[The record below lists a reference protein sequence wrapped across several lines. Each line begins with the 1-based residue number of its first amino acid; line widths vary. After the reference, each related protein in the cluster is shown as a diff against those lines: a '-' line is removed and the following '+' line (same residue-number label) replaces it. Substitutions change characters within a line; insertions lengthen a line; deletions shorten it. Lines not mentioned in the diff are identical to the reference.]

1 LFVCYTRLRR
11 RPLAAS
17 RGFIS
22 DEWDDTDLSWSM
34 KRGLETIFRNVMSG
48 IGQSESR
55 ILAKTSIR
63 SKYGTRQRDQ
73 VRKRVTLAKVS
84 KLGEKHG
91 P

>member
-1 LFVCYTRLRR
+1 
-11 RPLAAS
+11 
-17 RGFIS
+17 
-22 DEWDDTDLSWSM
+22 
-34 KRGLETIFRNVMSG
+34 MSG

-63 SKYGTRQRDQ
+63 SKYGTRQRDL